1 MKSTSQPMQ
10 YIATVGTFDGVHTGH
25 RFLLA
30 ELKEYAAKLGLKPL
44 AMVLDTHPLRV
55 VRPADAPRRLSDFA
69 EREQMIR
76 RLGVEVRPLHFSEQ
90 TRTLTSAQFIAKIAD
105 EIGVKALLVGHDNK
119 FGSDRGSTI
128 EDYKRSGAELG
139 VKVIEAGKLPA
150 ASSSAIRKLLLAGDV
165 HRANELLGYPYTLAG
180 TVVHGKSLG
189 RRLGFPTANIEV
201 TDPLRLIPAPGVYA
215 TLIFTDETGVF
226 HPSMTNIGHRPTVDA
241 QGAPLSI
248 ETHIF
253 DFTADLYGRT
263 VRLRLIGRIRPEE
276 RFDSLEALTARLRDD
291 EREARRILLSHNP
304 KQPTQ

>member
-1 MKSTSQPMQ
+1 MKSTSQPVQ

-25 RFLLA
+25 RFLLE
-30 ELKEYAAKLGLKPL
+30 ELKEYAAELGLKPL
-44 AMVLDTHPLRV
+44 ALVLDTHPLRV

-69 EREQMIR
+69 ERESMIR
-76 RLGVEVRPLHFSEQ
+76 RLGVEVRPLHFTEQ
-90 TRTLTSAQFIAKIAD
+90 TRTLTSAQFIAKIDD
-105 EIGVKALLVGHDNK
+105 EMEVKALLVGHDNK
-119 FGSDRGSTI
+119 FGSDRTSTI
-128 EDYKRSGAELG
+128 EDYKRSGARLG
-139 VKVIEAGKLPA
+139 VQIIEAGRLPA
-150 ASSSAIRKLLLAGDV
+150 ASSSAIRKLLLAGNV
-165 HRANELLGYPYTLAG
+165 RRADELLGYPYTLTG

-226 HPSMTNIGHRPTVDA
+226 CPSMTNIGHRPTVDA

-253 DFTADLYGRT
+253 DLSADLYGRP
-263 VRLRLIGRIRPEE
+263 VRLRFIDRIRPEE

-291 EREARRILLSHNP
+291 EQEARCILHSSEK
-304 KQPTQ
+304 KQPTL